1 MKVLLTI
8 WFICFSF
15 FFSSLCAGTDTLAD
29 HYAALAIQGD
39 LGPARDLFREAGP
52 DLSPADRE
60 LAARFDRRFIE
71 RTEPPRDASGNA
83 LIDAVIAVY
92 RDYWINS
99 LLAGL
104 TTADSSAPLQELRA
118 ALKEHGWPA
127 VAEFSHEET
136 FAAVEAA
143 LAAEGV
149 HALAV
154 PAPPLQ
160 DLLIWVDQTQ
170 QDFEV
175 ELTDQTRTVRVV
187 FMSDLH
193 SAGWKHF
200 ATLGLVT
207 TTGWVDGGALYCVE
221 WAYAPGSETFEVS
234 YLKHETRHL
243 ADFEQFPGLSS
254 AQLEYR
260 AKLTELA
267 FANSTQRRLL
277 DDFTAKSAPNPD
289 SPHALANYR
298 VTRELWRELFGTDF
312 PGGDQAWMSISPT
325 KVNRAARR
333 LLASDTAKLT
343 GSG

>member
-1 MKVLLTI
+1 MKVLLTTC
-8 WFICFSF
+8 FICFSVF
-15 FFSSLCAGTDTLAD
+15 ASPLCAGTDTLAEN
-29 HYAALAIQGD
+29 YAALAIQGD
-39 LGPARDLFREAGP
+39 LGPARDLIRQAGP
-52 DLSPADRE
+52 NLSPADRE
-60 LAARFDRRFIE
+60 FVARFERRFVDRSE
-71 RTEPPRDASGNA
+71 APQAPSGNA
-83 LIDAVIAVY
+83 LVDAVIAVY
-92 RDYWINS
+92 RDYWTNS
-99 LLAGL
+99 LLAGV

-118 ALKEHGWPA
+118 VLHGHGGPA
-127 VAEFSHEET
+127 VAESSHGET

-160 DLLIWVDQTQ
+160 DLLIWADQRL

-175 ELTDQTRTVRVV
+175 ELTDQTRTVNVV
-187 FMSDLH
+187 FMSGLH

-207 TTGWVDGGALYCVE
+207 TTGWVEDGALYCVE
-221 WAYAPGSETFEVS
+221 WAYATDSETFEVS
-234 YLKHETRHL
+234 YLKHESRHL

-267 FANSTQRRLL
+267 FANTTQRRLL

-298 VTRELWRELFGTDF
+298 VTRDLWRELFGTEF
-312 PGGDQAWMSISPT
+312 PGGDQAWMSISRT

-333 LLASDTAKLT
+333 LLAGDTARLT
-343 GSG
+343 GPG